1 MKVLGKKLATAGVA
15 LVSVGAIAVAPT
27 VQAPPRPVPS
37 FQAPPRPVPTV
48 QLAAATSP
56 TVVQTSPTAVQPSAQ
71 QSNYLGALF
80 SLDLGRFIIPP
91 SAGQPI
97 PTPPQIG
104 PSPAPTNFEFEDA
117 IINTYH
123 AIEPWVRWGFEVAT
137 YAVGWIPW
145 VGWLS
150 PQIMIFYNF
159 GERIVESLVVNSAN
173 WLWGPL
179 PFLEGLG
186 NVAVDSWN
194 ALVQLGID
202 QWNFWLPSLPP
213 LPPFPFAAQQAQA
226 QLATGETLAPADQQ
240 LAPADQQLAP
250 PTVKPHPLRD
260 ALAALRRLLAGLDPV
275 APQNVDPQ
283 ENVDP
288 QNVDPQENVDPQKTV
303 DLQENEPALVD
314 VRRVAAPAN
323 PKDDLQV
330 QADLQQTGTT
340 PRNPVET
347 KTNPPAGTPNLSGT
361 TSGITSPP
369 LTPLGKPKPF
379 GKKPRPAAE
388 TSNPSTRPSNESVGT
403 SNSPVGT
410 SNESVGTPN
419 PPKNRFNG
427 TNKHRLTGSP
437 SGSPASSPR

>member
-1 MKVLGKKLATAGVA
+1 MKLFGKKLATAGVA

-27 VQAPPRPVPS
+27 VQAPPRPVP
-37 FQAPPRPVPTV
+37 AV

-56 TVVQTSPTAVQPSAQ
+56 TVVQTSPTGVQPPAQ

-80 SLDLGRFIIPP
+80 SLDLGRFVIPP
-91 SAGQPI
+91 SAGQPP
-97 PTPPQIG
+97 PTPPAIPG

-123 AIEPWVRWGFEVAT
+123 AIEPWVRWGFELAT

-240 LAPADQQLAP
+240 VAP
-250 PTVKPHPLRD
+250 PTVRPHPLRD
-260 ALAALRRLLAGLDPV
+260 ALAALRV
-275 APQNVDPQ
+275 ACGSRPGRTAKRRPARKSRPARKQSTCK
-283 ENVDP
+283 
-288 QNVDPQENVDPQKTV
+288 KTSACKKTS
-303 DLQENEPALVD
+303 PTLVD
-314 VRRVAAPAN
+314 VQRVATPAN

-330 QADLQQTGTT
+330 QAELPRTDAT
-340 PRNPVET
+340 PRNPDKT
-347 KTNPPAGTPNLSGT
+347 KTNPLAGTPNLSRT

-369 LTPLGKPKPF
+369 LTPLEKPKPF
-379 GKKPRPAAE
+379 TKKPRPAAE

-410 SNESVGTPN
+410 SKDSVGTPN

-427 TNKHRLTGSP
+427 TKKHRLTGSP
-437 SGSPASSPR
+437 NGSIANSPGAA

>member
-1 MKVLGKKLATAGVA
+1 MKVFGKKLATVGIA

-27 VQAPPRPVPS
+27 VQAPPRPVP
-37 FQAPPRPVPTV
+37 AV

-56 TVVQTSPTAVQPSAQ
+56 TVLQPLVQ
-71 QSNYLGALF
+71 QSNVLGALF

-91 SAGQPI
+91 SAGQPL
-97 PTPPQIG
+97 PTPPAIPG

-123 AIEPWVRWGFEVAT
+123 AIEPWVRWGFELAT

-150 PQIMIFYNF
+150 GQIMIFYNF

-179 PFLEGLG
+179 PFLTGLG
-186 NVAVDSWN
+186 NIARDSWN
-194 ALVQLGID
+194 ALVNLGID

-240 LAPADQQLAP
+240 VAP
-250 PTVKPHPLRD
+250 PTVRPHPLRD
-260 ALAALRRLLAGLDPV
+260 ALAALRRSLAGPDPV
-275 APQNVDPQ
+275 APQNVDLQ
-283 ENVDP
+283 TEVDLQADVDP
-288 QNVDPQENVDPQKTV
+288 QAEIDPQAEV
-303 DLQENEPALVD
+303 DLHVDDRALVD
-314 VRRVAAPAN
+314 VQRVAVPASAA
-323 PKDDLQV
+323 DDLQEKAV
-330 QADLQQTGTT
+330 LPQTDVT
-340 PRNPVET
+340 PINPVEK
-347 KTNPPAGTPNLSGT
+347 KTNWRAGTLKLSST

-369 LTPLGKPKPF
+369 LTALGKPERF
-379 GKKPRPAAE
+379 GKKPKLAAE
-388 TSNPSTRPSNESVGT
+388 TSNPSIRPSNASVGA
-403 SNSPVGT
+403 SNSPGAP
-410 SNESVGTPN
+410 SNDSVGAPK

-427 TNKHRLTGSP
+427 SNKHRLTGSP
-437 SGSPASSPR
+437 SGSKASSPGETRSPLGPNASSQ

>member
-1 MKVLGKKLATAGVA
+1 MKVLGKKLATTGIA

-27 VQAPPRPVPS
+27 VQAPPRPVP
-37 FQAPPRPVPTV
+37 AV

-56 TVVQTSPTAVQPSAQ
+56 TAVQTSPTVLQPPAQ

-91 SAGQPI
+91 SAGQPP
-97 PTPPQIG
+97 PTPPQIPG
-104 PSPAPTNFEFEDA
+104 PSPTPTNFEFEDA

-202 QWNFWLPSLPP
+202 QWNFWLPPLPP
-213 LPPFPFAAQQAQA
+213 LPPLPLAAQQAQT
-226 QLATGETLAPADQQ
+226 QLATGQTLAPVDQQ
-240 LAPADQQLAP
+240 VAP
-250 PTVKPHPLRD
+250 PTARPHPLRD
-260 ALAALRRLLAGLDPV
+260 AFAALRRLLAGPDPV

-283 ENVDP
+283 GNVD
-288 QNVDPQENVDPQKTV
+288 QQGNVGQQEKVG
-303 DLQENEPALVD
+303 LQEKLGLRLAT
-314 VRRVAAPAN
+314 PAN
-323 PKDDLQV
+323 PRNDGQV
-330 QADLQQTGTT
+330 QADLPRTDAT
-340 PRNPVET
+340 PRNPEET
-347 KTNPPAGTPNLSGT
+347 KTNPLAGTPNLSGT
-361 TSGITSPP
+361 KSDITSPP
-369 LTPLGKPKPF
+369 RMPLGKPKPF
-379 GKKPRPAAE
+379 AKKPKPTAE
-388 TSNPSTRPSNESVGT
+388 TSNQSTRPSNQSVGA

-410 SNESVGTPN
+410 SNENVGTPH
-419 PPKNRFNG
+419 PPKPRFNG
-427 TNKHRLTGSP
+427 ANKHRLTGSP
-437 SGSPASSPR
+437 SGSTASSPGTA

>member
-1 MKVLGKKLATAGVA
+1 MKVFGTKLATAGIA
-15 LVSVGAIAVAPT
+15 LVSVGAIGVAPT
-27 VQAPPRPVPS
+27 VQPPPRPVP
-37 FQAPPRPVPTV
+37 AV

-56 TVVQTSPTAVQPSAQ
+56 TVVQPPAQ

-91 SAGQPI
+91 SAGQPP
-97 PTPPQIG
+97 PTPPEIPG

-123 AIEPWVRWGFEVAT
+123 AIEPWVRWGFELAT

-186 NVAVDSWN
+186 NVAADSWN

-226 QLATGETLAPADQQ
+226 QLATGETLAPADQSV
-240 LAPADQQLAP
+240 AP
-250 PTVKPHPLRD
+250 PTVRPHPLRD
-260 ALAALRRLLAGLDPV
+260 ALAALRRLLAGPDPV
-275 APQNVDPQ
+275 APQNVDLQ
-283 ENVDP
+283 ENVDLR
-288 QNVDPQENVDPQKTV
+288 ENVGLLEKVGLQEKVGLLEKVGRQEKV
-303 DLQENEPALVD
+303 DLHVNEPTLVD
-314 VRRVAAPAN
+314 VQRVAARAN
-323 PKDDLQV
+323 PGDDRQV
-330 QADLQQTGTT
+330 QAELPRTHAT
-340 PRNPVET
+340 PRNRDET

-369 LTPLGKPKPF
+369 QTPLGKPKPF
-379 GKKPRPAAE
+379 GNKPKPAAE

-410 SNESVGTPN
+410 SNDSVGTPN
-419 PPKNRFNG
+419 PPKNRFTG
-427 TNKHRLTGSP
+427 PNKHRLTGSP
-437 SGSPASSPR
+437 SGSTASSPGAA